1 MTSCPGSGATTT
13 RCGSRTRR
21 SSPTGSAGSRSPPT
35 CDPGTPLEE
44 LARARGFRHV
54 FQNPPDLGGRYSA
67 LSLFGLVPAALIG
80 ADLEDLLFSAQ
91 EMADGCK
98 AVPAFENPG
107 AWLGA
112 LMGEAALAG
121 RDKLTFVLPASVA
134 SFGDWVD

>member
-1 MTSCPGSGATTT
+1 MTA
-13 RCGSRTRR
+13 
-21 SSPTGSAGSRSPPT
+21 
-35 CDPGTPLEE
+35 PGTPLEE
-44 LARARGFRHV
+44 LASSKGFRRV

-80 ADLEDLLFSAQ
+80 ADLEDLFFSAE

-112 LMGEAALAG
+112 LMGEAALADQDMLLVV
-121 RDKLTFVLPASVA
+121 RPSAVA
-134 SFGDWVD
+134 SFGDWVEQLVAEATGKEGKGIVPVPGEDIGPPD